1 MEREKTL
8 GYEFRTISNMIKRH
22 IDREVVANQ
31 TEPITRM
38 QGWTIGF
45 LYDRQDRD
53 VFQRDVEEEFEI
65 QRSTATRML
74 QLMEKRGFIVRQPVA
89 SDGRLKKICL
99 TDKGRAFHQVVIH
112 GAQSI
117 ERQLE
122 EGLTA
127 QEREAFFAITAKIRK
142 NLEK

>member
-1 MEREKTL
+1 MERERSL

-22 IDREVVANQ
+22 IDREVAANQ

-45 LYDRQDRD
+45 LYDRQDQD
-53 VFQRDVEEEFEI
+53 VFQRDVEEQFEI

-74 QLMEKRGFIVRQPVA
+74 QLMEKRGLIVRQPVA

-99 TDKGRAFHQVVIH
+99 TDKGRQFHQVVIQ
-112 GAQSI
+112 GAQAL

-122 EGLTA
+122 EDLT
-127 QEREAFFAITAKIRK
+127 ERELEAFFAITAKIRK

>member
-1 MEREKTL
+1 MEYERRL

-22 IDREVVANQ
+22 IDREVAVNQ

-38 QGWTIGF
+38 QAWIIGF
-45 LYDRQDRD
+45 LYDHQDED
-53 VFQRDVEEEFEI
+53 VFQRDVEEQFEI

-74 QLMEKRGFIVRQPVA
+74 QLMEKRKLIVRQSVA
-89 SDGRLKKICL
+89 SDRRLKKVCL
-99 TDKGRAFHQVVIH
+99 TEKGMQFHQAVIEKAH
-112 GAQSI
+112 TI

-122 EGLTA
+122 EGLTE
-127 QEREAFFAITAKIRK
+127 QELEAFFEITAKIRK